1 LSFLIISY
9 RPAPFLVLDEVDAA
23 LDNVNVSKLAS
34 YISQHA
40 NDQVQF
46 LVISL
51 KSLFYEKADAL
62 VGIYRDQETNA
73 SQVLTLKLQGLAD

>member
-1 LSFLIISY
+1 
-9 RPAPFLVLDEVDAA
+9 
-23 LDNVNVSKLAS
+23 VNVSKLAS
-34 YISQHA
+34 YIAQHA